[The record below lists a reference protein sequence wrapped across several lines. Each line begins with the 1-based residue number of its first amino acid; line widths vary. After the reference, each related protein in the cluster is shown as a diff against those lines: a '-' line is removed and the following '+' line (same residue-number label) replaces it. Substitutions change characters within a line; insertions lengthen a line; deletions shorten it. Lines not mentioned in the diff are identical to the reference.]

1 MSEITRS
8 PPVLGSSLALVAA
21 TVALL
26 SATLAS
32 QSAIAPAA
40 AGVLL
45 LGVGL
50 YRASRRLVTLGSA
63 ALFVSVLLAGVRGAP
78 PEPLLLAALGTV
90 LAWDTAD
97 NALGVGEQLG
107 RETDTSRLVV
117 VHAATTLLV
126 GVFGAAVCYAVYL
139 AAGGGQPVSAV
150 VLLLLGTVA
159 LVSALRGSGESGR
172 TVRRGR

>member
-21 TVALL
+21 TVTLV

-32 QSAIAPAA
+32 RSAVAPAA

-50 YRASRRLVTLGSA
+50 FRASRRLVAWGAA
-63 ALFVSVLLAGVRGAP
+63 ALFASVLLAGVRGGL
-78 PEPLLLAALGTV
+78 PEPVLLAALGTV

-97 NALGVGEQLG
+97 HALGVGEQLG
-107 RETDTSRLVV
+107 RETDSSRLVA

-139 AAGGGQPVSAV
+139 AVGGGQPVSAV
-150 VLLLLGTVA
+150 VLLLLGSVA
-159 LVSALRGSGESGR
+159 LVSALRGRGDSGR
-172 TVRRGR
+172 RVGRGR